1 MGCVADHVL
10 SFREF
15 GARLRAPQHHPAPGR
30 QVALSGLWEGAPG
43 VPPQTLLEL
52 LTASPPSPLDDA
64 ISRVLH
70 TGRVPVDGGGQLA
83 RLCYPLPGVRAAD
96 LGRLQIC
103 PWGGEGVREPTGS
116 WAGLGELGT
125 SPGAQPSQGCCA
137 QPTHAGASRTCC
149 KAGAECLNPGPTC
162 LAPAHGTLG
171 SSKGSGPRA
180 GGTWGD
186 TSRHPGHGGW
196 PALLWPSTVGLRGQ
210 EGENLPTQTGSLP
223 LQRPSSMQ
231 MRLRSP
237 SSW

>member
-1 MGCVADHVL
+1 MGCGSQSPRGARATLDTDAELAAGSVVRLVVGCVADHVL

-43 VPPQTLLEL
+43 VPPPQTSLEL

-70 TGRVPVDGGGQLA
+70 TGRVPVDGGSQLA
-83 RLCYPLPGVRAAD
+83 RLGYPLPGVRAAD

-171 SSKGSGPRA
+171 SSKDSGPRA
-180 GGTWGD
+180 GGTCGVIPAG
-186 TSRHPGHGGW
+186 TPGMEGGLPSCC
-196 PALLWPSTVGLRGQ
+196 PARWH
-210 EGENLPTQTGSLP
+210 
-223 LQRPSSMQ
+223 
-231 MRLRSP
+231 
-237 SSW
+237 